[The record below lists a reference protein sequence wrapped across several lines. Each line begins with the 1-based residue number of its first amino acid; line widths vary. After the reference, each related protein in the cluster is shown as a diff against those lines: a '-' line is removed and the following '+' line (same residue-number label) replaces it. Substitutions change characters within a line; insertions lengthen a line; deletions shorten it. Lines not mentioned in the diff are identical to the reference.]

1 MLVLRQSKSPIQKY
15 RIFIFWSLCLFCYLI
30 QTLFNSPRFI
40 LFAAWGPLFLIF
52 FPALLL
58 SFNRLIF
65 ASLVI
70 IILMMPV
77 LSISTRFGLANL
89 DIMNIFNQMLSQN
102 FYNISGQYLDIA
114 PMNSAFMI
122 FRNTISDIG
131 SQIFLNL
138 IFLYHDLFSQPSQ
151 N

>member
-1 MLVLRQSKSPIQKY
+1 
-15 RIFIFWSLCLFCYLI
+15 
-30 QTLFNSPRFI
+30 
-40 LFAAWGPLFLIF
+40 
-52 FPALLL
+52 
-58 SFNRLIF
+58 
-65 ASLVI
+65 
-70 IILMMPV
+70 MMPV

-89 DIMNIFNQMLSQN
+89 DVMNIINEMLSQN
-102 FYNISGQYLDIA
+102 FCSSSGQYLDIA
-114 PMNSAFMI
+114 PMNIAFMI